1 MNTFEMMTEAIQTG
15 RTYIKDDMRYSDE
28 KGFHNSAGDPWPA
41 GRFNSVN
48 EIMSLSGWR
57 PLQFSKTKRMTLK
70 EIEEKLGH
78 GVELISG

>member
-1 MNTFEMMTEAIQTG
+1 MNTFEMMTEAMQTG
-15 RTYIKDDMRYSDE
+15 MTYIKDDMRYSDE
-28 KGFHNSAGDPWPA
+28 KGFYNNNGDPWPA
-41 GRFNSVN
+41 GRFSSIN
-48 EIMSLSGWR
+48 EIMSLNNWR